1 MPLFFLHAPSNPQPN
16 SVASTFKIYLTSSS
30 HSYWHMPGLSY
41 HCLSLDCWC
50 DLLNHLLCLLLPC
63 VLNTA
68 ARGTLSILKSDHITA
83 LPRISRAVPSELSPH
98 LCLSLQSLAASL
110 PFPSHLFSLSGS
122 STASLFVESTKS
134 ALPLSLCSAP
144 SFTFFRS
151 LISVT
156 FSGTPL
162 LTTLVFSGTVW
173 LFTPSAQPSL
183 T

>member
-1 MPLFFLHAPSNPQPN
+1 MPLFLLHAPSNPQPN

-122 STASLFVESTKS
+122 STASLFVESTNLQPICILTLILC
-134 ALPLSLCSAP
+134 LPPSKRDHNLS
-144 SFTFFRS
+144 S
-151 LISVT
+151 LSTT
-156 FSGTPL
+156 FSSFPN
-162 LTTLVFSGTVW
+162 S
-173 LFTPSAQPSL
+173 SL
-183 T
+183 SQNP